1 MVQPGIE
8 GLGTPRTA
16 VGDATFL
23 DRQPDFD
30 LSQELSFHSPSKDAN
45 IAQQLRNGNRP
56 NLSTPRGTRAPR
68 APFTNRR
75 NVQANGNINV
85 GGPEFTPLLKSA
97 TRNSARRLPGK
108 ENGRTTP
115 NFLERIDEDITP
127 LPKLNTSVYSSH
139 TPLPN
144 DATVSSTEVTTPI
157 TIRRRDGAKGPLDA
171 GNQLS
176 LREQENVV
184 NKIEKENFGL
194 KLKIHFLEEALRK
207 AGPGFSEAALKEN
220 TELKVDKVT
229 MQRDLQRYKKTLTS
243 AEKELEKYRAQMME
257 MQEKATKKFSDD
269 NQRVELERL
278 RQLVEEKE
286 AEIRR
291 LQQLLE
297 QGQGQGEN
305 EKVEELQEHI
315 ADLEHDIRQKD
326 LTIDEHEEEV
336 EELREKAAEFEEQL
350 KEAQE
355 RIAELEEKA
364 PSGGVL
370 QEAQETIEDL
380 QHDVRRLEQQLD
392 DMKDKAEEAISQKD
406 RAEANLQ
413 ELQNEMANKSVMTKG
428 LSRQVEEKVARLQ
441 SELENARQE
450 CVTIAQQRDAQ
461 SAEVENLKST
471 LRQVQQERQS
481 LEQTRAS
488 MAARLERGQAQLD
501 QLSSEKQLL
510 QERHDAMANESAS
523 LRREMSGLQTAVSA
537 LELNMERER
546 QNALNIEQNIRAQYK
561 DEMDRLNNHALS
573 VEQNLRTQY
582 AEEMKRLNN
591 EISDLQA
598 ECREKDNLYDN
609 DSEKWEAER
618 RQLQSELNRAQ
629 ERASGLQMSL
639 DQLRQIEGNLSNKEA
654 RVQQALQ
661 LENERHKREEA
672 LLSRQ
677 IQELQQNLQSRQA
690 MLEELRKEMRQVQDQ
705 HRQTQL
711 DYQAQT
717 DKVAA
722 LEDEVEVLQAAL
734 DEESE
739 RADQDLEQI
748 QKECDDLKQKLA
760 CAQATS
766 NTTRASMNASNANA
780 QPYNENAASLRL
792 QLADASENLARITRE
807 RKLLQERYNNL
818 DAEARSLRINLS
830 HTTAERDELETELQQ
845 YKDQGPDQDTF
856 QLDQEKLNLRSAK
869 TRLDNEVR
877 RLREENRSLL
887 EQQRSIQKSLEEE
900 IEKASAEEERLSQ
913 EILQLQ
919 AKARDSSSSAPGELV
934 TARRTIRE
942 LERRIA
948 ELETQKATS
957 SMFPNIGGVEG
968 NHEISL
974 LQRDLTAARKK
985 EIELLQREATQ
996 KETIKLLKRQV
1007 ADLERKVHE
1016 ATISKLAVSPL
1027 SSHGGSAQ
1035 KNEIS
1040 ELRHQLTTAHQSIYD
1055 LKKALREAERRAS
1068 ASAEEIQRQFEDLE
1082 DEKMEL
1088 EQLLDEAQIAAE
1100 EAQQAH
1106 EQALKKYKERS
1117 EKYKRERNE
1126 LVAASV
1132 EDQKQRANKL
1142 GKHHAA
1148 DLDNSL
1154 LSDISMSLEER
1165 RDLHNMLKESQ
1176 LAADKLDREV
1186 REQREALEEMMAI
1199 EVALRKKL
1207 ERARSERAA
1216 YRASAEKL
1224 HRDVKTLTCEKEK
1237 AFREAEMVVNEAVEE
1252 IAKAKGHG
1260 PQALVYTPK
1269 AKVADGRFDTDTE
1282 AIIRAAEAA
1291 ERRHEK
1297 EIRGLVMQMEWMKAC
1312 WDREARLRKDAAF
1325 AKRYLTLEVQI
1336 RDACNKADLA
1346 IINRIRAELGANNNP
1361 TSRKALGQLSSIKK
1375 TQQQHGLLTPL
1386 ASSKKQQP
1394 REAPGKLL
1402 KRALTAVRFIVRMR
1416 LEAKKFAENDK
1427 VRQRLADCVEEM
1439 EREDRIRQMR
1449 DQWRANQA
1457 GPSGSSS
1464 GDGGGGRKGGGGHAL
1479 DHLLNNGKGK
1489 GKQKSTG
1496 SSSRRDLLMM
1506 RGSVI

>member
-1 MVQPGIE
+1 MVQPGVE
-8 GLGTPRTA
+8 GLSTPRTA
-16 VGDATFL
+16 IGDATFL

-30 LSQELSFHSPSKDAN
+30 LSQELSFQSPSKDAN
-45 IAQQLRNGNRP
+45 IAQQLRNGSRP
-56 NLSTPRGTRAPR
+56 NLSTPRGSR

-75 NVQANGNINV
+75 NVPANGNINV

-97 TRNSARRLPGK
+97 TRNSARRPPGK

-127 LPKLNTSVYSSH
+127 LPKLNTSAYNSH

-144 DATVSSTEVTTPI
+144 DATVSSTEMTTPI
-157 TIRRRDGAKGPLDA
+157 TIRRRAGAKGPLDD

-229 MQRDLQRYKKTLTS
+229 MQRDLQRYKKTLTT

-257 MQEKATKKFSDD
+257 LQEKATKKSPTS
-269 NQRVELERL
+269 NNNHSAELDRL

-297 QGQGQGEN
+297 QGQGED
-305 EKVEELQEHI
+305 EKLQELQEHI

-326 LTIDEHEEEV
+326 LTIEEHEEEV
-336 EELREKAAEFEEQL
+336 EEWREKAAEFEEQL

-364 PSGGVL
+364 PSNEAL
-370 QEAQETIEDL
+370 QEAQEIIEDL
-380 QHDVRRLEQQLD
+380 QHDMRRIEQQLD
-392 DMKDKAEEAISQKD
+392 DMKDKAEEAVAQKD

-441 SELENARQE
+441 SDLEIARQE
-450 CVTIAQQRDAQ
+450 CVAMAQQRDAQ
-461 SAEVENLKST
+461 SAEVESLKST

-501 QLSSEKQLL
+501 QLSSEKQHL
-510 QERHDAMANESAS
+510 QERHDAMVNESAS

-546 QNALNIEQNIRAQYK
+546 QNALNIEQNIRQQYK
-561 DEMDRLNNHALS
+561 EEMDRLNNHALTA
-573 VEQNLRTQY
+573 EQNLRAQY

-618 RQLQSELNRAQ
+618 RQLQAELSRVQ

-639 DQLRQIEGNLSNKEA
+639 DQLRQTEGNLSNKEA
-654 RVQQALQ
+654 RLQQALQ
-661 LENERHKREEA
+661 LEKERHQREEA
-672 LLSRQ
+672 LLTRQ
-677 IQELQQNLQSRQA
+677 IQELQQNLQSRQG
-690 MLEELRKEMRQVQDQ
+690 MLEDLRKEMRQVQDQ

-717 DKVAA
+717 EKVAA

-748 QKECDDLKQKLA
+748 QNECNDLKQKLA
-760 CAQATS
+760 SAQATS
-766 NTTRASMNASNANA
+766 NTTRASMNASSANG
-780 QPYNENAASLRL
+780 QLYNDNPASLKH
-792 QLADASENLARITRE
+792 QLADANENLTRIARE
-807 RKLLQERYNNL
+807 KKMLQERYNNL

-830 HTTAERDELETELQQ
+830 HTTAERDELEAELQQ

-887 EQQRSIQKSLEEE
+887 EQQRNMQKSLEEE
-900 IEKASAEEERLSQ
+900 IEKASAEEERLNQ

-919 AKARDSSSSAPGELV
+919 ARVRDSSSSAPGELV

-948 ELETQKATS
+948 ELETHQATS
-957 SMFPNIGGVEG
+957 SMFPNLGGAEG

-985 EIELLQREATQ
+985 EIELLQREAAQ
-996 KETIKLLKRQV
+996 KETIKLLKRQI
-1007 ADLERKVHE
+1007 ADLERRVHE

-1027 SSHGGSAQ
+1027 SPHGGSAQ

-1040 ELRHQLTTAHQSIYD
+1040 ELRQQLTTAHQSIYD
-1055 LKKALREAERRAS
+1055 LKKALREAERKAGT
-1068 ASAEEIQRQFEDLE
+1068 SAEELQRQFEDLE
-1082 DEKMEL
+1082 DEKIEL

-1100 EAQQAH
+1100 EAHQAH
-1106 EQALKKYKERS
+1106 EQALKKYKQRS
-1117 EKYKRERNE
+1117 EKYKRERDE
-1126 LVAASV
+1126 LVAASL

-1142 GKHHAA
+1142 GKHHPA

-1154 LSDISMSLEER
+1154 LSDMSMSLEER

-1224 HRDVKTLTCEKEK
+1224 HRDVKTLTYEREK
-1237 AFREAEMVVNEAVEE
+1237 AVREAEVVVNEAVEE
-1252 IAKAKGHG
+1252 IAKAKGHD
-1260 PQALVYTPK
+1260 PKTLMYTPK
-1269 AKVADGRFDTDTE
+1269 VKISDGRFDMDTE

-1346 IINRIRAELGANNNP
+1346 IINRIRTELGTNTNP
-1361 TSRKALGQLSSIKK
+1361 SSRKALGQLSSIKK
-1375 TQQQHGLLTPL
+1375 TQQQHGLLTPPR
-1386 ASSKKQQP
+1386 SSKKQQP
-1394 REAPGKLL
+1394 RPAPGKLL
-1402 KRALTAVRFIVRMR
+1402 KKALTAVRFIVRMGI
-1416 LEAKKFAENDK
+1416 EANKFAENDK
-1427 VRQRLADCVEEM
+1427 VRQRLADCVEQM

-1449 DQWRANQA
+1449 DQWRAKQA
-1457 GPSGSSS
+1457 GLLGGPSSGGHGGGDGDKGGSS
-1464 GDGGGGRKGGGGHAL
+1464 GIHDI
-1479 DHLLNNGKGK
+1479 LLKGK
-1489 GKQKSTG
+1489 GKQKSSG
-1496 SSSRRDLLMM
+1496 ASSSRRDLPMM
-1506 RGSVI
+1506 RGGVI

>member
-1 MVQPGIE
+1 MVQPGVE

-56 NLSTPRGTRAPR
+56 SLSTPRGTR

-75 NVQANGNINV
+75 NVQANGNTNV

-157 TIRRRDGAKGPLDA
+157 TIRRRGGTKGPLDD

-229 MQRDLQRYKKTLTS
+229 MQRELQRYKKTLST
-243 AEKELEKYRAQMME
+243 AEKDLEKYRAQMME
-257 MQEKATKKFSDD
+257 MQEKAAKKFSDG
-269 NQRVELERL
+269 NQRAELDRL

-297 QGQGQGEN
+297 QGQGEN
-305 EKVEELQEHI
+305 EKLEELQEHI
-315 ADLEHDIRQKD
+315 
-326 LTIDEHEEEV
+326 EEEA

-350 KEAQE
+350 KEAQV
-355 RIAELEEKA
+355 RIAELEDKA
-364 PSGGVL
+364 ASSDVL
-370 QEAQETIEDL
+370 REAQETIEDL

-406 RAEANLQ
+406 RAEADLQ
-413 ELQNEMANKSVMTKG
+413 ELQNEMANKSVITKG

-441 SELENARQE
+441 SELETARQE
-450 CVTIAQQRDAQ
+450 CVTVAQQRDAQ
-461 SAEVENLKST
+461 SAQVENLKST

-573 VEQNLRTQY
+573 VEQNLRAQY

-618 RQLQSELNRAQ
+618 RKLEAELNRAQ
-629 ERASGLQMSL
+629 ERASGLQVSL
-639 DQLRQIEGNLSNKEA
+639 DQLRQTEGNLSNKEA
-654 RVQQALQ
+654 RLQHALQ

-690 MLEELRKEMRQVQDQ
+690 MLEDLRKEMRQVQDQ

-717 DKVAA
+717 DKIAA

-739 RADQDLEQI
+739 RAGQDLEKLQE
-748 QKECDDLKQKLA
+748 ECMDLKQKLA
-760 CAQATS
+760 SAQATS
-766 NTTRASMNASNANA
+766 SAARASMNTSNSNA
-780 QPYNENAASLRL
+780 PTYNESQASLRI
-792 QLADASENLARITRE
+792 QLADANENLARIMKE
-807 RKLLQERYNNL
+807 QKMLQERYNNL

-830 HTTAERDELETELQQ
+830 HATAERDELEAELQQ
-845 YKDQGPDQDTF
+845 HRDQGPDQDTF

-869 TRLDNEVR
+869 TRLDNEIR

-887 EQQRSIQKSLEEE
+887 ERQRSMQKSLEEE
-900 IEKASAEEERLSQ
+900 IEKASAEEERLNQ

-919 AKARDSSSSAPGELV
+919 AKVRDSSSSAPGELV

-948 ELETQKATS
+948 EFETQQATS
-957 SMFPNIGGVEG
+957 SLFPNLGGAEG

-985 EIELLQREATQ
+985 EIELLQREAAQ
-996 KETIKLLKRQV
+996 KETIKLLKRQI
-1007 ADLERKVHE
+1007 ADLERRVHE

-1027 SSHGGSAQ
+1027 SSHGGDSAQ

-1040 ELRHQLTTAHQSIYD
+1040 ELRQQLTTAHQSIYD
-1055 LKKALREAERRAS
+1055 LKTALREAERKVSTS
-1068 ASAEEIQRQFEDLE
+1068 ADELQRQYEDLE

-1100 EAQQAH
+1100 EAQRAH
-1106 EQALKKYKERS
+1106 EQALKKYKQRS
-1117 EKYKRERNE
+1117 EKYKSERDG
-1126 LVAASV
+1126 LVAASL
-1132 EDQKQRANKL
+1132 EDQKRRANKL
-1142 GKHHAA
+1142 GKHHPA

-1154 LSDISMSLEER
+1154 SSDVSMSLGER

-1186 REQREALEEMMAI
+1186 REYREALEEMMAI

-1224 HRDVKTLTCEKEK
+1224 HRDVKTLTYEKER
-1237 AFREAEMVVNEAVEE
+1237 AVREAKVVVNEAVKE
-1252 IAKAKGHG
+1252 IAKAKGHD
-1260 PQALVYTPK
+1260 PKALVYTPK
-1269 AKVADGRFDTDTE
+1269 AKIADGTFDTDTE

-1361 TSRKALGQLSSIKK
+1361 SSRKALGQLSSIKK
-1375 TQQQHGLLTPL
+1375 TQQQHGLLTPP

-1394 REAPGKLL
+1394 RPRPGKLL
-1402 KRALTAVRFIVRMR
+1402 KMALTAVRFVVRMR
-1416 LEAKKFAENDK
+1416 IEAKKFAENDK
-1427 VRQRLADCVEEM
+1427 VRQRLADCVEQM

-1449 DQWRANQA
+1449 DQWRAKRA
-1457 GPSGSSS
+1457 GPLGSSS
-1464 GDGGGGRKGGGGHAL
+1464 GGEGDGKGGGHHGHGY
-1479 DHLLNNGKGK
+1479 DHDHDIIGKGK
-1489 GKQKSTG
+1489 GKQKSSGG
-1496 SSSRRDLLMM
+1496 SSKRDLLMM
-1506 RGSVI
+1506 RGAAI

>member
-1 MVQPGIE
+1 MVQPGVE

-16 VGDATFL
+16 IGDATFL

-157 TIRRRDGAKGPLDA
+157 TIRRRGGDKGPLDA

-257 MQEKATKKFSDD
+257 LQEKATKKFSDG
-269 NQRVELERL
+269 NQLAELERL

-291 LQQLLE
+291 LQKLLE
-297 QGQGQGEN
+297 QGHSQGQDQN
-305 EKVEELQEHI
+305 EKLEELQEHI

-355 RIAELEEKA
+355 RIAELEEKEDKA
-364 PSGGVL
+364 PSSEAL

-380 QHDVRRLEQQLD
+380 QHDIRRLEQQLED
-392 DMKDKAEEAISQKD
+392 IKDKAQDAITEKE

-441 SELENARQE
+441 SELENSRQE
-450 CVTIAQQRDAQ
+450 CLTIAQQRDAQ
-461 SAEVENLKST
+461 SAEVESLKST
-471 LRQVQQERQS
+471 LRQVQQERQT

-573 VEQNLRTQY
+573 VEQNLRAQY

-609 DSEKWEAER
+609 DSEKWEGER
-618 RQLQSELNRAQ
+618 RQLQAELQRAQ
-629 ERASGLQMSL
+629 ERANGLQMSL
-639 DQLRQIEGNLSNKEA
+639 DQLRQLEGNLSNKEA
-654 RVQQALQ
+654 RMQQALQ

-677 IQELQQNLQSRQA
+677 IQELQQNLQSRQQ
-690 MLEELRKEMRQVQDQ
+690 MLEDLRKEMRQVQDQ

-760 CAQATS
+760 SAQATS
-766 NTTRASMNASNANA
+766 TGTRASMNGSNANA
-780 QPYNENAASLRL
+780 QLFNENAGSLRQ
-792 QLADASENLARITRE
+792 QLADASENLTRVTKE
-807 RKLLQERYNNL
+807 KKLLQERYNNL

-830 HTTAERDELETELQQ
+830 HTTAERDELEAELQQ

-887 EQQRSIQKSLEEE
+887 DQQRNMQKSLEDE
-900 IEKASAEEERLSQ
+900 IEKASAEEERLNQ

-919 AKARDSSSSAPGELV
+919 ARVRDSSSSAAPGELV

-957 SMFPNIGGVEG
+957 SMYPNLNGGEG
-968 NHEISL
+968 NHEISM

-985 EIELLQREATQ
+985 EIELFQREAAQ
-996 KETIKLLKRQV
+996 KDTIKQLKRQI
-1007 ADLERKVHE
+1007 ADLERRVHE
-1016 ATISKLAVSPL
+1016 ATISKLALSPL

-1055 LKKALREAERRAS
+1055 LKKALREAERKAG

-1126 LVAASV
+1126 LVAASL

-1142 GKHHAA
+1142 GNKHHVA

-1154 LSDISMSLEER
+1154 LSDMSMSLEER

-1224 HRDVKTLTCEKEK
+1224 HRDVKTLTYEKER
-1237 AFREAEMVVNEAVEE
+1237 AVRDAEIVVNEAVEE
-1252 IAKAKGHG
+1252 IAKAKGHD
-1260 PQALVYTPK
+1260 PK
-1269 AKVADGRFDTDTE
+1269 ALLYTRSKAKTADGTGTFDADTE

-1336 RDACNKADLA
+1336 RDAWYVDLPFPFPSNK
-1346 IINRIRAELGANNNP
+1346 
-1361 TSRKALGQLSSIKK
+1361 
-1375 TQQQHGLLTPL
+1375 
-1386 ASSKKQQP
+1386 
-1394 REAPGKLL
+1394 
-1402 KRALTAVRFIVRMR
+1402 
-1416 LEAKKFAENDK
+1416 
-1427 VRQRLADCVEEM
+1427 
-1439 EREDRIRQMR
+1439 
-1449 DQWRANQA
+1449 
-1457 GPSGSSS
+1457 
-1464 GDGGGGRKGGGGHAL
+1464 
-1479 DHLLNNGKGK
+1479 
-1489 GKQKSTG
+1489 
-1496 SSSRRDLLMM
+1496 
-1506 RGSVI
+1506 

>member
-1 MVQPGIE
+1 MVQPGVE

-16 VGDATFL
+16 IGDATFL

-56 NLSTPRGTRAPR
+56 NLSTPRGAPAPR

-127 LPKLNTSVYSSH
+127 LPKLNTSVYSSY

-157 TIRRRDGAKGPLDA
+157 TIRRRGGDKGPLAA

-220 TELKVDKVT
+220 TELKVDKAT

-257 MQEKATKKFSDD
+257 LQEKATKKFSDG
-269 NQRVELERL
+269 NQLAELERL
-278 RQLVEEKE
+278 RQLVEERE

-297 QGQGQGEN
+297 HGQGQGQDQN
-305 EKVEELQEHI
+305 EKLEELQEHI

-326 LTIDEHEEEV
+326 LTIDEHEEEI

-355 RIAELEEKA
+355 RIAELEEKEDKA
-364 PSGGVL
+364 PSSEAL
-370 QEAQETIEDL
+370 QEARETIEDL
-380 QHDVRRLEQQLD
+380 QHEIRRLEQQLD
-392 DMKDKAEEAISQKD
+392 DIKDKAEEAITQKE

-441 SELENARQE
+441 SELENSRQE
-450 CVTIAQQRDAQ
+450 CLTIAQQRDAQ

-561 DEMDRLNNHALS
+561 DEMDRLNNHTLG
-573 VEQNLRTQY
+573 VEQNLRAQY

-618 RQLQSELNRAQ
+618 RQLQAELSRAQ

-639 DQLRQIEGNLSNKEA
+639 DQLQQLEGNLSNKEA
-654 RVQQALQ
+654 RMQQALQ
-661 LENERHKREEA
+661 LENERHKREEE

-677 IQELQQNLQSRQA
+677 IQELQQNLQSRQQ
-690 MLEELRKEMRQVQDQ
+690 MLEDLRKEMRQVQDQ

-739 RADQDLEQI
+739 RADQDLEQV

-760 CAQATS
+760 SAQATS
-766 NTTRASMNASNANA
+766 NGTRASMNALGANA
-780 QPYNENAASLRL
+780 QPYNENAASLKL

-807 RKLLQERYNNL
+807 KKLLQERYNNL

-830 HTTAERDELETELQQ
+830 HTTAERDELEAELQQ
-845 YKDQGPDQDTF
+845 HKDQGPDQDTF

-887 EQQRSIQKSLEEE
+887 EQQRNMQKSLEGE

-919 AKARDSSSSAPGELV
+919 AKVHDSSSSAPGELV

-957 SMFPNIGGVEG
+957 SLFPNLGGAEG

-985 EIELLQREATQ
+985 EIEFLQREAAQ
-996 KETIKLLKRQV
+996 KETIKLLKRQI
-1007 ADLERKVHE
+1007 AELERRVHE

-1055 LKKALREAERRAS
+1055 LKKALREAERKAS
-1068 ASAEEIQRQFEDLE
+1068 ASAEEIQRQFEDIE

-1126 LVAASV
+1126 LVAASL

-1154 LSDISMSLEER
+1154 LSDMSMSLEER
-1165 RDLHNMLKESQ
+1165 RDLHGMLKESQ

-1216 YRASAEKL
+1216 YRASAERL
-1224 HRDVKTLTCEKEK
+1224 HRDVKTLTYEKEK
-1237 AFREAEMVVNEAVEE
+1237 AVREAEMVVNEAVEE
-1252 IAKAKGHG
+1252 IAKAKGHDLK
-1260 PQALVYTPK
+1260 ALVYTRSK
-1269 AKVADGRFDTDTE
+1269 AKIADGAFDADTE

-1336 RDACNKADLA
+1336 RDAWYA
-1346 IINRIRAELGANNNP
+1346 
-1361 TSRKALGQLSSIKK
+1361 TSPLPFFSMHDTNQL
-1375 TQQQHGLLTPL
+1375 T
-1386 ASSKKQQP
+1386 
-1394 REAPGKLL
+1394 
-1402 KRALTAVRFIVRMR
+1402 
-1416 LEAKKFAENDK
+1416 
-1427 VRQRLADCVEEM
+1427 
-1439 EREDRIRQMR
+1439 
-1449 DQWRANQA
+1449 
-1457 GPSGSSS
+1457 
-1464 GDGGGGRKGGGGHAL
+1464 
-1479 DHLLNNGKGK
+1479 
-1489 GKQKSTG
+1489 
-1496 SSSRRDLLMM
+1496 
-1506 RGSVI
+1506 